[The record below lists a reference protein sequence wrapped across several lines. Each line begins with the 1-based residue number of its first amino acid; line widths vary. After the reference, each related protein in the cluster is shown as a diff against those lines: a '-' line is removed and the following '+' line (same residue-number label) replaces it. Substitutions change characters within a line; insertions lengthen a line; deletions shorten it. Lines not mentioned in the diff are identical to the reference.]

1 MFDRWKGF
9 TTFLTL
15 ISLYP
20 LLLMCPLKLPPEEQL
35 FLDKKVPAP
44 MPRNE
49 ITAGSKISVID
60 RKKNPTQNY

>member
-1 MFDRWKGF
+1 MFDTWKGF
-9 TTFLTL
+9 TTFLAL
-15 ISLYP
+15 ILLYP

-35 FLDKKVPAP
+35 FLDKKVPVP

-60 RKKNPTQNY
+60 RKNPTQNY